1 MERSILLIS
10 DNANLLKRLKQIMT
24 EWQVISSPTYLPDF
38 LLNRDNQTL
47 IILDLDQ
54 FNTLGQRV
62 DTLVLMRQ
70 QFRGPLL
77 AVHRKKLGVA
87 MTCDVFDRYHFD
99 ELLSLDMANRELRAR
114 IQQKIWRYYQPQ
126 EDNREVLNTGQL
138 QVDFQHYMVTVNGK
152 QLTMG
157 PVDFRLLVFFMQHE
171 NVVLTRAQI
180 AEGVWRNG
188 RDSTMRAIDSHI
200 SKLRKLIEADPKA
213 PTCLKTV
220 RGFGYIFESHSEGDT
235 SEKVTAIM
243 KPNS

>member
-24 EWQVISSPTYLPDF
+24 NWQVISSPTYLPDF

-47 IILDLDQ
+47 ILLDLDH
-54 FNTLGQRV
+54 FLELGNRP
-62 DTLVLMRQ
+62 DTLILMRQ

-77 AVHRKKLGVA
+77 AIHRQRLA
-87 MTCDVFDRYHFD
+87 AQMICDVFDRFHFD
-99 ELLSLDMANRELRAR
+99 ELLSLEMPNKELHAR
-114 IQQKIWRYYQPQ
+114 ISQKIWRYYQPQ
-126 EDNREVLNTGQL
+126 EESHEILNTGEL
-138 QVDFQHYMVTVNGK
+138 QVDFQHYMVTVNGR

-200 SKLRKLIEADPKA
+200 SKLRKLIEDDAKEPRY
-213 PTCLKTV
+213 LQTV
-220 RGFGYIFESHSEGDT
+220 RGFGYIFKTVPDEAAQE
-235 SEKVTAIM
+235 V
-243 KPNS
+243 N